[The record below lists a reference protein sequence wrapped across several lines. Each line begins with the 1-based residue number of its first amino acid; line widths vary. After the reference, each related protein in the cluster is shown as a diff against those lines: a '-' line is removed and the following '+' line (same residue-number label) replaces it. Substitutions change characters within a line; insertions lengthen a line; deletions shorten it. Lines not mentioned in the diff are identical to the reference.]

1 MKQKQ
6 DWRLFLI
13 FAILVALLLIF
24 LTVNAVMAGIENG
37 FSNDTIG
44 LLILGTVLTLIAIAG
59 VFWGVSTFCNLNAG
73 KRDASMNVQ
82 FLMSVGGQEQP
93 LTDIEVL
100 RNEMLSNPN
109 GEDIIITLSPEYY
122 GLASWT
128 IVRSNGWYINFVIM
142 HKGDKFVTYFIC
154 PFSNI
159 DVAINDF
166 RNVFVNKEAVDT
178 SVLSNMRH
186 YKGSLEVFH
195 LDKIEKF
202 LEHGT
207 SR

>member
-128 IVRSNGWYINFVIM
+128 IVRSNGWYINFVKM

-154 PFSNI
+154 PSNSWT
-159 DVAINDF
+159 F
-166 RNVFVNKEAVDT
+166 
-178 SVLSNMRH
+178 
-186 YKGSLEVFH
+186 
-195 LDKIEKF
+195 
-202 LEHGT
+202 
-207 SR
+207 